1 MDSTVGEPIENSVKT
16 MQPCEPSSL
25 AEKQS
30 VPVDEELEDV
40 ETDTDR
46 LAIDA
51 EHECVR
57 VNGLSHNSTTNNA
70 DETDSIVSIDT
81 PAITTID
88 TNETN
93 CIETFE
99 VSDDRDAST
108 IDEDGV
114 KDDIVVNEANED
126 TDKYETSDENCDGEA
141 NIKMVNFRK
150 ICNLY

>member
-16 MQPCEPSSL
+16 MQPCDASSL
-25 AEKQS
+25 AEKIS
-30 VPVDEELEDV
+30 VPVDEEPEDV
-40 ETDTDR
+40 DIDTDR
-46 LAIDA
+46 LAINA

-70 DETDSIVSIDT
+70 DETDSIVSINT
-81 PAITTID
+81 PALTTID

-99 VSDDRDAST
+99 GSDDRNAST

-114 KDDIVVNEANED
+114 EDDVVVKEANED
-126 TDKYETSDENCDGEA
+126 ADKYETSGENCDGEA
-141 NIKMVNFRK
+141 NAKMVNF
-150 ICNLY
+150 